1 MELVASIEG
10 HRERLLAAL
19 AERYGPR
26 LRDGEILPD
35 WGLELELTV
44 RDVLAALKRLVEL
57 DDQVDRRSSAHE
69 TLRLRRDR
77 LVGDPPTPRRGWRW
91 DGRWKRAFDWKPG
104 LSTVTCPFGNAS
116 RARFT
121 VACPSG
127 NAQRA
132 RFTVACPSSNGQRA
146 RFTVMCAIGYGRG
159 SAIHR

>member
-57 DDQVDRRSSAHE
+57 DDQVDRRSSEHE

-77 LVGDPPTPRRGWRW
+77 LVGDDIYPRRRLA
-91 DGRWKRAFDWKPG
+91 RRARE
-104 LSTVTCPFGNAS
+104 ARES
-116 RARFT
+116 RAAATAAAPEAMPQPGEESETARAPVPQKLADWLEKRLRFGT
-121 VACPSG
+121 
-127 NAQRA
+127 
-132 RFTVACPSSNGQRA
+132 
-146 RFTVMCAIGYGRG
+146 
-159 SAIHR
+159 